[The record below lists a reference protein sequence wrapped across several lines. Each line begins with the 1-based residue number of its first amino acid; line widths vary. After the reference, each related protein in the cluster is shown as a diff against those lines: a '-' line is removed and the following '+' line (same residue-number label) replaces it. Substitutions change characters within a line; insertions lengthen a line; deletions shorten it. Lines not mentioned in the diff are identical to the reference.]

1 MESNALS
8 RTMAF
13 TDGVVAIALTLLILP
28 LADTAKEAAV
38 LPVGELVG
46 EHAGDFLAFVTS
58 FLVVSLFWMVHRR
71 IFENLARVGE
81 GVLML
86 NILWLLGVV
95 FLPVPTAVLTY
106 EVGHESGA
114 AVLYMVNLTF
124 IALSGLLLSLRI
136 RHRPVLQRAD
146 RHKAVERSVR
156 RGYVSTGAMVVTLL
170 VAVPLGNLALPLLAL
185 LPLMQV
191 AAARRWARRHGD
203 DTDQGDADLTA
214 PGAAE

>member
-1 MESNALS
+1 MESNSLG

-13 TDGVVAIALTLLILP
+13 TDGVVAIALTLLVLP
-28 LADTAKEAAV
+28 LVDTAKEAAV
-38 LPVGELVG
+38 VPVGRLVG

-58 FLVVSLFWMVHRR
+58 FLVVSLFWRVHRR

-106 EVGHESGA
+106 EVGHDSGA

-136 RHRPVLQRAD
+136 RHRPVLQRPD
-146 RHKAVERSVR
+146 RRKAIERSVR
-156 RGYVSTGAMVVTLL
+156 RGVVATAAMVVTLL
-170 VAVPLGNLALPLLAL
+170 VAIPLGNLALPLLAF
-185 LPLMQV
+185 LPVMQ
-191 AAARRWARRHGD
+191 AIAARRWIKRYGD
-203 DTDQGDADLTA
+203 DADEGDADLTA
-214 PGAAE
+214 TGAAE